1 MCFFIEEEFMSVD
14 RQKQQIQA
22 YFKVWLDRDI
32 KALNQIFS
40 KDVYYAECMGP
51 EYRGLYQVE
60 EWIKFMFNK
69 QIVLKWDI
77 HEMIPSY
84 DQKQITVIWTF
95 SCEEDK
101 IYTFD
106 GVSLIK
112 FDDEDRILSIT
123 EYEALKDKETP
134 KYITEIK

>member
-1 MCFFIEEEFMSVD
+1 MS
-14 RQKQQIQA
+14 RIQQEDQIKA

-77 HEMIPSY
+77 HEMIPSL
-84 DQKQITVIWTF
+84 DQKQMTVIWTF
-95 SCEEDK
+95 KCEEDK
-101 IYTFD
+101 IYEFD
-106 GVSLIK
+106 GCSIIK
-112 FDDEDRILSIT
+112 FDNEDRILSIV

-134 KYITEIK
+134 KYIMESK

>member
-1 MCFFIEEEFMSVD
+1 MSLEK
-14 RQKQQIQA
+14 QKQQIEA

-60 EWIKFMFNK
+60 EWVKFMFNK

-77 HEMIPSY
+77 HEMIPSL
-84 DQKQITVIWTF
+84 DQKQMTVTWNF
-95 SCEEDK
+95 KCEEDK
-101 IYTFD
+101 IYEFD
-106 GVSLIK
+106 GCSIIK
-112 FDDEDRILSIT
+112 FDDENRIRSIV
-123 EYEALKDKETP
+123 EFEALKDKETP
-134 KYITEIK
+134 KYIRESK

>member
-1 MCFFIEEEFMSVD
+1 MSI
-14 RQKQQIQA
+14 QKQEETIKA
-22 YFKVWLDRDI
+22 YFQVWLDRDI
-32 KALNQIFS
+32 KKLNHLFS

-69 QIVLKWDI
+69 QTVLKWDI
-77 HEMIPSY
+77 HDMIPSL
-84 DQKQITVIWTF
+84 DQKSITVTWTF
-95 SCEEDK
+95 SCREDK

-112 FDDEDRILSIT
+112 FDEEDRMLSIK
-123 EYEALKDKETP
+123 EYEAIHDKETP
-134 KYITEIK
+134 SYIKEVQ